1 MQLKTLRTILA
12 VVLCLAALFVAVF
25 GVCFA
30 LANRHAA
37 PLLVKEDPR
46 ARNVVQGL
54 LDSVS
59 RGDYTKAGAYL
70 LGAPDLGVDRPA
82 ESALGVFLWDAYQES
97 LTFTPVGE
105 CYVTSSGIAF
115 DYTVRRLDL
124 DSVTAN
130 LNTRSQKLLSEAVKG
145 ATDMDEV
152 YDENNEYREAFVMEV
167 LLEAAKQALKE
178 DAAYVE
184 QTFTVNMVYR
194 EGKWYAVPDSG
205 LMDAISGSLA
215 N

>member
-1 MQLKTLRTILA
+1 MKTLRTILA

-145 ATDMDEV
+145 AVDMDEV
-152 YDENNEYREAFVMEV
+152 YDENNEYRETFVMEV

-178 DAAYVE
+178 DASYVE
-184 QTFTVNMVYR
+184 HTFAVNMVYR